1 MSKYAMIRNEFDREF
16 IESGTL
22 IWFPMMM
29 IKYKVGFRK
38 YQYLFDTNLAPSLN
52 KRDLYVIL
60 LRNPKDIKVIESSE
74 TPIPGFKFEP
84 KVSSTDIIDS
94 LRTFRLELLN
104 LLEES
109 HENIALDQIKLA
121 VGSLIWFMSPD
132 DLRQYD
138 ANAQYYNMLII
149 TINILDKIGFK
160 KKKEIKILE
169 EEVIYYPILIDE
181 DTNDVYEP
189 ALKVERSES
198 LTELLKLPEIQN
210 IINSQIEKCKNT
222 IS

>member
-1 MSKYAMIRNEFDREF
+1 MIRNEFDREF

-84 KVSSTDIIDS
+84 KASSTDIINS

-149 TINILDKIGFK
+149 TINILNKIGFK
-160 KKKEIKILE
+160 KKKEVKILE

-210 IINSQIEKCKNT
+210 IINSQIEKCKKT

>member
-1 MSKYAMIRNEFDREF
+1 MIRNEFDREF

-84 KVSSTDIIDS
+84 KVSSIDIINS

-121 VGSLIWFMSPD
+121 IGSLIWFMSPD

-149 TINILDKIGFK
+149 TINILNKIGFK
-160 KKKEIKILE
+160 KKKEVKILE

>member
-1 MSKYAMIRNEFDREF
+1 MIRNEFDREF

-84 KVSSTDIIDS
+84 KVSSIDIINS

-121 VGSLIWFMSPD
+121 VGSLLWFMSPD

-138 ANAQYYNMLII
+138 ANAQYYNMLIM
-149 TINILDKIGFK
+149 TINILNKIGFK
-160 KKKEIKILE
+160 KKKEVKILE